1 LSQEDKRVLVE
12 VVQGGAV
19 AAGFEGEMW
28 TQSRVRQIIAKRFGV
43 HYSERHVGRVLK
55 QLGLTLQ
62 KPARQASQRQEQAI
76 LDWQT
81 TGWIAV
87 KKKAEA
93 EGYTIVFADESGFRL
108 LPMLVRT
115 WALRGQ
121 TPCLMVP
128 LSYDHRSV
136 MGGITLDGR
145 LLTWQLDHACRGQ
158 DCVYFLRHL
167 LRQIE
172 GKVLVIW
179 DGLPA
184 HRSQAVKD
192 FLSEEAAARLWL
204 VTLPAYA
211 PDLNPIEAIWN
222 YLKRFEL
229 ANLCTRSLDEL
240 RPHLRRAIE
249 RLRHRKNVILAC
261 FRQQF
266 CYL

>member
-1 LSQEDKRVLVE
+1 L
-12 VVQGGAV
+12 
-19 AAGFEGEMW
+19 AGSGLDSA
-28 TQSRVRQIIAKRFGV
+28 QKKAKR
-43 HYSERHVGRVLK
+43 
-55 QLGLTLQ
+55 
-62 KPARQASQRQEQAI
+62 
-76 LDWQT
+76 
-81 TGWIAV
+81 
-87 KKKAEA
+87 

-108 LPMLVRT
+108 LPMRVRT

-121 TPCLMVP
+121 TPRLRVP
-128 LSYDHRSV
+128 LSHKHLSV

-145 LLTWQLDHACRGQ
+145 LLTWQLDHACRGE

-167 LRQIE
+167 LRQIA

-184 HRSQAVKD
+184 HRSQLVKD
-192 FLSEEAAARLWL
+192 FLRAEAAGRLWL
-204 VTLPAYA
+204 VALPAYA

-249 RLRHRKNVILAC
+249 RLRHRKNIILSC
-261 FRQQF
+261 FQHQF
-266 CYL
+266 NYL